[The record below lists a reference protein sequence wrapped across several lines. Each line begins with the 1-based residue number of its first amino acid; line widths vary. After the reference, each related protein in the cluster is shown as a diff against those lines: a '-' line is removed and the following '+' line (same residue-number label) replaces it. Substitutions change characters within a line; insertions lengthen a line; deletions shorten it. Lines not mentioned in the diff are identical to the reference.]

1 MKSDLLEA
9 LVAFPLFG
17 VVLTLLAFV
26 VGQQLYLRL
35 GKRAYLQ
42 PVVAGMLIVIAVLL
56 LCGISYGDYY
66 SSSNPLN
73 LMLGPATVALAV
85 PLYQNARRIRALF
98 LPILLTLVCG
108 SFVTVGIAVAIMW
121 VMGTETTSLISMT
134 TKSITTP
141 IAMSVSEK
149 LGGLPSLSAVLV
161 MFTGALGAVV
171 GIPIMH
177 RLGIRDNAVKGI
189 TLGLTAH
196 AIGTARA
203 LEENEE
209 CGAFS
214 ALAMGITGVM
224 TAILLPV
231 VFSLLGS
238 I

>member
-1 MKSDLLEA
+1 MSEWLTLL
-9 LVAFPLFG
+9 VGFPLFG
-17 VVLTLLAFV
+17 VVLTVLSFYI
-26 VGQQLYLRL
+26 GQRLYVRL

-42 PVVAGMLIVIAVLL
+42 PVVAGMFIVIAVLL
-56 LCGISYGDYY
+56 VLGISYQDYY
-66 SSSNPLN
+66 VSSNPLN

-98 LPILLTLVCG
+98 LPILLTLLCG
-108 SFVTVGIAVAIMW
+108 SVITVGIAVGIMW
-121 VMGTETTSLISMT
+121 LFGTEKTSLISMA

-161 MFTGALGAVV
+161 MFTGALGAVI
-171 GIPIMH
+171 GIPLMR
-177 RLGIRDNAVKGI
+177 RLGVRDPAVKGI
-189 TLGLTAH
+189 ALGLTAH

-203 LEENEE
+203 LEESEE

-214 ALAMGITGVM
+214 ALAMGITGVL

-231 VFSLLGS
+231 IFALL
-238 I
+238 

>member
-1 MKSDLLEA
+1 MNEWLKV

-17 VVLTLLAFV
+17 VVLTILAFYI
-26 VGQQLYLRL
+26 GQRLYVRL

-56 LCGISYGDYY
+56 LCGISYQDYY
-66 SSSNPLN
+66 TSSNPLN

-98 LPILLTLVCG
+98 LPILLTLLVG
-108 SFVTVGIAVAIMW
+108 SVVTVGIAVGIMW
-121 VMGTETTSLISMT
+121 LFATDKTSLISMT

-149 LGGLPSLSAVLV
+149 LGGLASLSAVLV

-171 GIPIMH
+171 GIPIMQ
-177 RLGIRDNAVKGI
+177 RMGVRDPAVKGI
-189 TLGLTAH
+189 ALGLTAH

-203 LEENEE
+203 LEESEE

-214 ALAMGITGVM
+214 ALAMGITGVL
-224 TAILLPV
+224 TAVLLPV
-231 VFSLLGS
+231 LFALL
-238 I
+238 